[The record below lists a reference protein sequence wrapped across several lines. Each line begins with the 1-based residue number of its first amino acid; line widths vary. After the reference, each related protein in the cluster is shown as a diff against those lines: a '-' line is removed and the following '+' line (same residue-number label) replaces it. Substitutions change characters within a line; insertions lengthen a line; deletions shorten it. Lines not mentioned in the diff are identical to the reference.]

1 MNATTTGTPGT
12 ALSPQAHQAGGA
24 LVRILSDEKE
34 IERYSR
40 GELTRIEQRAI
51 GNLVARFPRLN
62 TETNVGAL
70 IWLSSFHGAKPSDVS
85 QLFEDYLEGDIYLVF
100 EYLVEAGERT
110 IKGSAYL
117 ADNEATYGTVVDL
130 LDLLSILRDVTT
142 EDQEVTSPEALHVL
156 VASLGGLTAISSF
169 HTPELLQEALDHRK
183 E

>member
-24 LVRILSDEKE
+24 LVRILSDETE

-40 GELTRIEQRAI
+40 GELSRIEQRAI

-70 IWLSSFHGAKPSDVS
+70 IWLSSFHAVKPSDVS
-85 QLFEDYLEGDIYLVF
+85 QLFEYFLEGDIYLVF

-117 ADNEATYGTVVDL
+117 ADNEASYGIILEL
-130 LDLLSILRDVTT
+130 LELLSLHREVTT
-142 EDQEVTSPEALHVL
+142 QDQKIESPEALHTL
-156 VASLGGLTAISSF
+156 VVNLGGLSAISSY
-169 HTPELLQEALDHRK
+169 HTIELLQEALDHPK